1 AKLLSGEYTLILFA
15 YQKTPAYHT
24 TYHIQ
29 DDTTNQRLA
38 RQATTHTKLTYN
50 PPLSLRFNGKELE
63 ILEWG
68 EVTHRFKAQ
77 SGILEN
83 TDNNLASNTQ
93 TNTQDSTNNYSQN
106 KDCIESGIY
115 YVKNIHLPKETRF
128 IDGFFTNS
136 WNLGDK
142 YFQLYQTKDSTKPI
156 NDDFITTTHYTI
168 HGGSSYGDIK
178 GVDLA
183 AESKQF
189 FNAMQ
194 ALYKKYKNELESM
207 GNVIKLEVGYGTG
220 EMVLEVVRKWEYRGY
235 DNPNK
240 WATMS
245 QFKLLKNDI
254 ELLSGGIV
262 EPAGIN
268 PNPKRAGH
276 NLSPEQQQKTSGSDT
291 RIPVGE
297 YEVFWR
303 YSGKQVYA
311 RSTIDLEFINLLKL
325 NGVCSKNDV
334 RDFSINPHSVNKGK
348 NQLYDSQRQKT
359 LQSKT
364 DNFKKQHDWDIHS
377 HIMPE
382 LKAINGTDMGDRNY
396 ILIHNGDNGI
406 WSDGCLLPGELE
418 NELEPKGHKNND
430 GLYQETLL
438 KTMQLIK
445 LLIEHDIEA
454 YQNYA
459 KGQSKSTIKKFIVR
473 IKEENVKIYPKNK
486 ITKWE
491 K

>member
-1 AKLLSGEYTLILFA
+1 MLCKEHYRIYSKEYDSIDTKDMPRLLSSYSLAPDVIDIERYYTSSHHKDQDIIDS
-15 YQKTPAYHT
+15 
-24 TYHIQ
+24 IQ
-29 DDTTNQRLA
+29 QDTSLPKGNYYLY
-38 RQATTHTKLTYN
+38 TKDIEQSLKIQTDFYTRVRGYN
-50 PPLSLRFNGKELE
+50 ALNICTS
-63 ILEWG
+63 
-68 EVTHRFKAQ
+68 
-77 SGILEN
+77 
-83 TDNNLASNTQ
+83 D
-93 TNTQDSTNNYSQN
+93 TNTQYKISYYNNPLDNIPYPKGTTFLTTPN
-106 KDCIESGIY
+106 TPIPTYHTDER
-115 YVKNIHLPKETRF
+115 VKIFLKGSKTY
-128 IDGFFTNS
+128 
-136 WNLGDK
+136 K
-142 YFQLYQTKDSTKPI
+142 
-156 NDDFITTTHYTI
+156 DFI
-168 HGGSSYGDIK
+168 
-178 GVDLA
+178 LNL
-183 AESKQF
+183 KQKIDSI
-189 FNAMQ
+189 Q
-194 ALYKKYKNELESM
+194 SQYEIER
-207 GNVIKLEVGYGTG
+207 VRLEVGYDTG
-220 EMVLEVVRKWEYRGY
+220 EMVLEIVRKWEYRGY

-459 KGQSKSTIKKFIVR
+459 KGQSKSTIKK
-473 IKEENVKIYPKNK
+473 IYCQNQRRKC
-486 ITKWE
+486 
-491 K
+491 

>member
-1 AKLLSGEYTLILFA
+1 MHLISVLQIQIPYNNPLDNIPYPKGTTFLT
-15 YQKTPAYHT
+15 TPNTPIPTYHT
-24 TYHIQ
+24 DERVKIFLKGNKTY
-29 DDTTNQRLA
+29 
-38 RQATTHTKLTYN
+38 K
-50 PPLSLRFNGKELE
+50 
-63 ILEWG
+63 
-68 EVTHRFKAQ
+68 
-77 SGILEN
+77 
-83 TDNNLASNTQ
+83 
-93 TNTQDSTNNYSQN
+93 
-106 KDCIESGIY
+106 
-115 YVKNIHLPKETRF
+115 
-128 IDGFFTNS
+128 
-136 WNLGDK
+136 
-142 YFQLYQTKDSTKPI
+142 
-156 NDDFITTTHYTI
+156 DFI
-168 HGGSSYGDIK
+168 
-178 GVDLA
+178 LNL
-183 AESKQF
+183 KQKIDSI
-189 FNAMQ
+189 Q
-194 ALYKKYKNELESM
+194 SQYEIER
-207 GNVIKLEVGYGTG
+207 VRLEVGYGTG